1 VIFLH
6 GIRALGLVHLYF
18 ASLCDLNRSEKWPAT
33 DPAHLLLATTESLT
47 ERIILLWKFKMMAIL
62 SSYELW
68 DTATGIDKQPEA
80 TVDASGSILPPSP
93 TAVQEW
99 RQRNAD
105 ALCAIVISVQDSV
118 LTMVQH
124 VTKASEAWELLRNQ
138 YETTNPT
145 RVMNLENQLQ
155 SKRLAEGEAVD
166 VFLT

>member
-1 VIFLH
+1 MASN
-6 GIRALGLVHLYF
+6 RPRPPALSNDGKLDGTNY
-18 ASLCDLNRSEKWPAT
+18 P
-33 DPAHLLLATTESLT
+33 
-47 ERIILLWKFKMMAIL
+47 LWKFKMMAIL

-93 TAVQEW
+93 TTVQEW
-99 RQRNAD
+99 SQCNAY

-145 RVMNLENQLQ
+145 RVLNLENQLQ
-155 SKRLAEGEAVD
+155 
-166 VFLT
+166 